1 MKDRFKSVISNI
13 RILPCKTSFP
23 RGRKIDGAGP
33 GRREKGNKKNNSS
46 LQFNRKMGLGDLE
59 ERISRQ

>member
-23 RGRKIDGAGP
+23 RGRKIDGAG
-33 GRREKGNKKNNSS
+33 RREKGNKKNNN
-46 LQFNRKMGLGDLE
+46 LQFYRKMGLGDLE